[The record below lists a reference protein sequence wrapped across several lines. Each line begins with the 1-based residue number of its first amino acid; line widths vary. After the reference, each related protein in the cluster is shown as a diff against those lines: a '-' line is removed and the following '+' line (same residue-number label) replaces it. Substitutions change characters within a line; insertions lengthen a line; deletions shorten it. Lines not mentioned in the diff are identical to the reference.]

1 MKTNDWA
8 PILIPIIFVAAIA
21 GCAMMV
27 GSLMEN
33 KERMPSRPTDAA
45 QVSLKP

>member
-1 MKTNDWA
+1 MKSSDWTS
-8 PILIPIIFVAAIA
+8 ILVPIIFAAVIA

-33 KERMPSRPTDAA
+33 KERMRLDPVDAA
-45 QVSLKP
+45 QVSQTP